1 MPVTIPA
8 FAPTSQLKM
17 PSFNQTPNKLVGSNL
32 LGTDARAGLGIATGG
47 TSEIIAQVL
56 NIVPSIFQ
64 GIVGARQLKQ
74 AKGIEADNPRPEAEI
89 APSINEL
96 VNYAKGRTLAQ
107 DIPGGEIARNE
118 IKGATSAGIRAASEL
133 GSGAEAYGM
142 LGQLVGREQNQFSE
156 LAKLTAQQVA
166 GYEGDYMN
174 TLGIKADEEN
184 RVWNWNEAQP
194 YQYAAQTAQALRD
207 SGMRNISAGVK
218 NVFGSAAET
227 VAPDFN
233 SSLLMG
239 NGGNAGSSFSSAQV
253 KAMLDEIYKE

>member
-1 MPVTIPA
+1 MIDPMTIA
-8 FAPTSQLKM
+8 A
-17 PSFNQTPNKLVGSNL
+17 L
-32 LGTDARAGLGIATGG
+32 LN
-47 TSEIIAQVL
+47 V
-56 NIVPSIFQ
+56 VPSIFQ
-64 GIVGARQLKQ
+64 GIVGGTQLSKANKIERQ
-74 AKGIEADNPRPEAEI
+74 NPRPEAEI

-96 VNYAKGRTLAQ
+96 VNFAKGRTMAQ

-118 IKGATSAGIRAASEL
+118 IKGATAAGMRAASEL
-133 GSGAEAYGM
+133 GSGSEAYGM

-174 TLGIKADEEN
+174 TLGVKADEEK
-184 RVWNWNEAQP
+184 RVWDWNEAQP
-194 YQYAAQTAQALRD
+194 YQYAAQTAQGLRD
-207 SGMRNISAGVK
+207 SGMRNIGAGVK

-239 NGGNAGSSFSSAQV
+239 NGGNNSGNFSSAQV
-253 KAMLDEIYKE
+253 KAMLDEIYKQ

>member
-1 MPVTIPA
+1 MDP
-8 FAPTSQLKM
+8 M
-17 PSFNQTPNKLVGSNL
+17 
-32 LGTDARAGLGIATGG
+32 
-47 TSEIIAQVL
+47 IIAALL
-56 NIVPSIFQ
+56 NAVPSIFQ
-64 GIVGARQLKQ
+64 SIVGGSQLSKANKLEKQ
-74 AKGIEADNPRPEAEI
+74 YPRPDAEI

-96 VNYAKGRTLAQ
+96 VNFAKGRTFAQ

-142 LGQLVGREQNQFSE
+142 IGQLVGREQNQFSE

-166 GYEGDYMN
+166 GYQGDYMN
-174 TLGIKADEEN
+174 TLGVKADEEN
-184 RVWNWNEAQP
+184 RVWDWNKAQP
-194 YQYAAQTAQALRD
+194 YQYAAHTAQALRD